1 MSKSK
6 VVIVLANPSIDVIKT
21 GILFGSNASKY
32 NWFDDV
38 KFFLIGESENTILG
52 NDELVNALKELEAVA
67 CKFVAKEK
75 GIDQIY
81 KEKGFKLEYI
91 GEPLSNLINNGYVPM
106 VF

>member
-1 MSKSK
+1 
-6 VVIVLANPSIDVIKT
+6 
-21 GILFGSNASKY
+21 
-32 NWFDDV
+32 
-38 KFFLIGESENTILG
+38 LIGESENTILG